1 MSLALFATYVLTSPD
16 NILSPDK
23 VFVTFSIINI
33 LQFPISQLPRAVNQ
47 ISQAVIAV
55 NRITRFLMLEEKD
68 DDVVM
73 YDEYMGKGQDGH
85 EAAPR
90 DVKQC
95 HLAPL
100 IVTLVDNVLRLQ
112 LKY

>member
-73 YDEYMGKGQDGH
+73 YDEYMGEGQEVMRQNHVMSICQTMPPG
-85 EAAPR
+85 A
-90 DVKQC
+90 
-95 HLAPL
+95 
-100 IVTLVDNVLRLQ
+100 VDW
-112 LKY
+112 YYDSS

>member
-90 DVKQC
+90 DDC
-95 HLAPL
+95 S
-100 IVTLVDNVLRLQ
+100 
-112 LKY
+112 